1 MDRNDLL
8 SATLAE
14 YRRGFLKS
22 IDRALLRSA
31 IALLEKTNSS
41 YSSVDQ
47 MRFLDARSILV
58 SRDADLRLQLQQSM
72 DQLLSRSMETSYSTF
87 RPSFFST
94 LRAGKL
100 TLVDSNAFEDEL
112 RIGEM
117 SDRFRSAAEEP
128 LRDLNVRIAYL
139 FEQDAIKERENP
151 FRPYLLSRSIAMAVE
166 SLGVSAESTSV
177 LLAQVGESL
186 EPLVAEIYDDVNT
199 LLAQHGIAAQL
210 QMARRMPTV
219 KPEPAL
225 PVGTDEK
232 AAGPAGSGTRAR
244 FQDRAAD
251 RVPAAASTRTV
262 EQLLEMV
269 RDMAATTSR
278 GTTAPAQ
285 TGQGPGQHGGAH
297 QPPFQRQE
305 QERYE
310 GSARTAGYA
319 GRGSDDGGSASPR
332 ETSDHAPQAGTGIPT
347 GSWLGGKQM
356 VGEALRKFFLGE
368 SAGVVAGKTQ
378 RSATMRLAAS
388 VDQLILETAPASAQM
403 GEARNLLLEQRVS
416 LNSMTDNVAEKMTI
430 DVVAML
436 FEFILRDPVVPA
448 EVRAQLGRLQFLVL
462 KIALFDTSLLTQK
475 QHPVRLLLNRIGSI
489 SLGVIQADPRGE
501 RITAEVCRIVELL
514 LRDGRG
520 DVDQFSRM
528 LEEFDAF
535 IENELRAGDVNVER
549 AVHLAEQAQSRTVRF
564 MDASAKMH
572 AALAG
577 LPIDPFLHDFFVNVW
592 VHVLEISGQTDADA
606 AHSFKLLVPDLL
618 WSIAPKV
625 SKQDRLDLFA
635 LLPGILD
642 TLREGLAMTDQS
654 EERQQSL
661 LNWLVDAH
669 TKALRSRGKA
679 SSALSLAS
687 FHQHFDQFISA
698 QVADLSGVDGA
709 NPDKYRQF
717 LDESIKKR
725 DFQIQL
731 LDSVFDHA
739 EGVPVDG
746 NARGAA
752 LMPVLPLESSASVM
766 QRLRSG
772 IAIAITLGEERSL
785 GRLNWIDA
793 NAANIV
799 LTLDGQVTPSMISVR
814 LFLSLYHS
822 GRVSFLE
829 ATPLF
834 ERALAS
840 LLESADRMD

>member
-1 MDRNDLL
+1 MERNDLL

-14 YRRGFLKS
+14 YRRGFLRS
-22 IDRALLRSA
+22 IDRALILSA
-31 IALLEKTNSS
+31 NALFEKTNGS

-47 MRFLDARSILV
+47 MRFLDARGILLD
-58 SRDADLRLQLQQSM
+58 RDADLRLQLQQNM

-87 RPSFFST
+87 RPSFFSS

-100 TLVDSNAFEDEL
+100 TLLDSSAFEDEL
-112 RIGEM
+112 RIGDM
-117 SDRFRSAAEEP
+117 TNRFRNAAEEP

-166 SLGVSAESTSV
+166 SLDVPVELNGV
-177 LLAQVGESL
+177 LLAQLGASM

-199 LLAQHGIAAQL
+199 LLAHHGIAAQL
-210 QMARRMPTV
+210 QMARRRPTV
-219 KPEPAL
+219 KPEAVS
-225 PVGTDEK
+225 PVGADEK
-232 AAGPAGSGTRAR
+232 AAASAGHATMAKFHDGG
-244 FQDRAAD
+244 AD

-269 RDMAATTSR
+269 RDMAATTS
-278 GTTAPAQ
+278 GDTVAPAQ
-285 TGQGPGQHGGAH
+285 SDQRPGQHGGGA
-297 QPPFQRQE
+297 
-305 QERYE
+305 
-310 GSARTAGYA
+310 GSHAARVDAPLDGTDTA
-319 GRGSDDGGSASPR
+319 SS
-332 ETSDHAPQAGTGIPT
+332 
-347 GSWLGGKQM
+347 SWLGGKQL
-356 VGEALRKFFLGE
+356 VGEALRKFFLGD
-368 SAGVVAGKTQ
+368 SGAGLAGKTQ

-388 VDQLILETAPASAQM
+388 VDQLILEPASAGAQM
-403 GEARNLLLEQRVS
+403 GEVRNLLLEQRVS

-430 DVVAML
+430 DIVAML
-436 FEFILRDPVVPA
+436 FEFILRDTLVPA

-489 SLGVIQADPRGE
+489 SLGVTQADPRGE
-501 RITAEVCRIVELL
+501 RITAEVCRIVEIL

-520 DVDQFSRM
+520 SVEQFSS
-528 LEEFDAF
+528 LLDDFDAF
-535 IENELRAGDVNVER
+535 IENELRAGDVNVEH
-549 AVHLAEQAQSRTVRF
+549 AVHLAEQAQSRTMRF
-564 MDASAKMH
+564 MDASAKMNL
-572 AALAG
+572 ALEG
-577 LPIDPFLHDFFVNVW
+577 LPVDPFLHDFFVNVW
-592 VHVLEISGQTDADA
+592 VHVLEISGQTDAEA
-606 AHSFKLLVPDLL
+606 AHAFKLLVPDLL

-625 SKQDRLDLFA
+625 SAQDRLDLFA
-635 LLPGILD
+635 SLPRILD
-642 TLREGLAMTDQS
+642 TLREGMAMTDQA

-669 TKALRSRGKA
+669 TKALRSRKKA
-679 SSALSLAS
+679 LPALSLSS
-687 FHQHFDQFISA
+687 FHQHFDQFINA
-698 QVADLSGVDGA
+698 QVADLPGIDSA
-709 NPDKYRQF
+709 NTDKYLQF

-739 EGVPVDG
+739 EEVPVDD
-746 NARGAA
+746 NARAPA
-752 LMPVLPLESSASVM
+752 LMPASPLESSASVM
-766 QRLRSG
+766 ERLRSG
-772 IAIAITLGEERSL
+772 IAIAITLGEERKL

-799 LTLDGQVTPSMISVR
+799 LTLDGKVTPSMISVR
-814 LFLSLYHS
+814 LFLRLYHS

-840 LLESADRMD
+840 LLESADKMD

>member
-14 YRRGFLKS
+14 YRRGFSKS
-22 IDRALLRSA
+22 VDRALMLSA
-31 IALLEKTNSS
+31 DALFDKTNSS
-41 YSSVDQ
+41 YSTTDQ
-47 MRFLDARSILV
+47 MRFLDARGILLD
-58 SRDADLRLQLQQSM
+58 RDADLRLQLHRNM

-87 RPSFFST
+87 RPSFFSS

-100 TLVDSNAFEDEL
+100 TLVDSSLFEDEL
-112 RIGEM
+112 RIGDM
-117 SDRFRSAAEEP
+117 TNRFRNAAEEP
-128 LRDLNVRIAYL
+128 LRDLNIRIAYL

-166 SLGVSAESTSV
+166 SLGVSADLTGV
-177 LLAQVGESL
+177 LLAELGENM
-186 EPLVAEIYDDVNT
+186 EPLVAAIYDDVNT
-199 LLAQHGIAAQL
+199 LLAHNGIAAQL
-210 QMARRMPTV
+210 QMAARRPTV
-219 KPEPAL
+219 KVEPAS
-225 PVGTDEK
+225 PEKADEK
-232 AAGPAGSGTRAR
+232 ATALAGPGTMAT
-244 FQDRAAD
+244 FHDGGAD

-269 RDMAATTSR
+269 RDMAATTS
-278 GTTAPAQ
+278 GDTIAPAPTDQ
-285 TGQGPGQHGGAH
+285 RPGQRGGAH
-297 QPPFQRQE
+297 QRPFQRQE
-305 QERYE
+305 QYGDE
-310 GSARTAGYA
+310 GSARNSGYA
-319 GRGSDDGGSASPR
+319 GGSNDGDGASSRDARDDAPL
-332 ETSDHAPQAGTGIPT
+332 TSTGIAT
-347 GSWLGGKQM
+347 GSWLGGTLM

-368 SAGVVAGKTQ
+368 SGGGLAGNTQ

-388 VDQLILETAPASAQM
+388 VDQLISEQAPAGAQM
-403 GEARNLLLEQRVS
+403 GDVRNLLLEQRVS
-416 LNSMTDNVAEKMTI
+416 LNSMTDNVGEKMTI
-430 DVVAML
+430 DIVAML
-436 FEFILRDPVVPA
+436 FEFILRDPLVPA

-489 SLGVIQADPRGE
+489 SVGVIQADPRGE
-501 RITAEVCRIVELL
+501 RITAEVCRIVEIL

-520 DVDQFSRM
+520 SGDQFSSM
-528 LEEFDAF
+528 LDEFDAF
-535 IENELRAGDVNVER
+535 IENELRVGDVNVER
-549 AVHLAEQAQSRTVRF
+549 AVHLAKQAQSRTLRF
-564 MDASAKMH
+564 MDATAKMNV
-572 AALAG
+572 ALAG
-577 LPIDPFLHDFFVNVW
+577 LPVDPFLHDFFVNVW
-592 VHVLEISGQTDADA
+592 VHVLAISGQTDADT

-635 LLPGILD
+635 LLPGILG
-642 TLREGLAMTDQS
+642 TLREGLAMLEQA

-661 LNWLVDAH
+661 LNWLVNAH
-669 TKALRSRGKA
+669 TKALRSRKKDLP
-679 SSALSLAS
+679 ALSLSS
-687 FHQHFDQFISA
+687 FHRHFDQFINA
-698 QVADLSGVDGA
+698 QVADLPEVDCV

-739 EGVPVDG
+739 EGVPVDD

-752 LMPVLPLESSASVM
+752 PLPVLPVESSARVM
-766 QRLRSG
+766 ERLRSG

-799 LTLDGQVTPSMISVR
+799 LTLDGQITPSLISVH
-814 LFLSLYHS
+814 LFLHLYQS

>member
-1 MDRNDLL
+1 MDRNELL

-22 IDRALLRSA
+22 IDRALVLSA
-31 IALLEKTNSS
+31 STLFEKTTNS
-41 YSSVDQ
+41 YSSVEQ
-47 MRFLDARSILV
+47 TRFLDARGILLD
-58 SRDADLRLQLQQSM
+58 RDADLRLQLQQSM

-87 RPSFFST
+87 RPSFFSS

-100 TLVDSNAFEDEL
+100 TLVDSSAFEDEL

-117 SDRFRSAAEEP
+117 TNRFRNAAEEP

-166 SLGVSAESTSV
+166 SLGVSAELTGV
-177 LLAQVGESL
+177 LLGQLGESI

-199 LLAQHGIAAQL
+199 LLADHGIAAQL
-210 QMARRMPTV
+210 QMARRRPTV
-219 KPEPAL
+219 KPEPAS
-225 PVGTDEK
+225 PIGADEK
-232 AAGPAGSGTRAR
+232 AAEPAGSDTRAK
-244 FQDRAAD
+244 FHDGGAD
-251 RVPAAASTRTV
+251 RMPAAASTRTV

-278 GTTAPAQ
+278 DTSAPAQ
-285 TGQGPGQHGGAH
+285 SGHRPGQHGGAH
-297 QPPFQRQE
+297 QHPFQRQE
-305 QERYE
+305 QEPYQ
-310 GSARTAGYA
+310 GSARDAGYA
-319 GRGSDDGGSASPR
+319 GRGSDDGGTASSRDARDDAPR
-332 ETSDHAPQAGTGIPT
+332 TGAGIAA

-368 SAGVVAGKTQ
+368 SGGGLAGKPQ
-378 RSATMRLAAS
+378 GSATMRLVAS
-388 VDQLILETAPASAQM
+388 VDQLILERAPAGAQM
-403 GEARNLLLEQRVS
+403 GEVRNLLLEQRVS

-430 DVVAML
+430 DIVAML

-489 SLGVIQADPRGE
+489 SLGVTQSDPRGE
-501 RITAEVCRIVELL
+501 RITAEVCRIVEIL

-528 LEEFDAF
+528 LDEFDAF

-549 AVHLAEQAQSRTVRF
+549 AVHFAEQAQSRTLRF
-564 MDASAKMH
+564 MDATAKMNL
-572 AALAG
+572 ALAG

-642 TLREGLAMTDQS
+642 TLREGLAMTDQA

-669 TKALRSRGKA
+669 TKALRSRKKPL
-679 SSALSLAS
+679 SALSLSS
-687 FHQHFDQFISA
+687 FHRHFDQFINA
-698 QVADLSGVDGA
+698 PVAGLSGVDSA

-739 EGVPVDG
+739 EGVALDD
-746 NARGAA
+746 NARGSA
-752 LMPVLPLESSASVM
+752 LTPVLPLESSASVM
-766 QRLRSG
+766 ERLRSG

-799 LTLDGQVTPSMISVR
+799 LTLDGQATPSMISVR
-814 LFLSLYHS
+814 LFLRLYHS
-822 GRVSFLE
+822 GRVGFLE

>member
-22 IDRALLRSA
+22 VDRALMLSA
-31 IALLEKTNSS
+31 SALFEKTNSS
-41 YSSVDQ
+41 YMAVDQ
-47 MRFLDARSILV
+47 MRFLDARGILLD
-58 SRDADLRLQLQQSM
+58 RDADLRLQLQQNM

-87 RPSFFST
+87 RPSFFSS

-100 TLVDSNAFEDEL
+100 TLVDSSAFEDEL
-112 RIGEM
+112 RIGDM
-117 SDRFRSAAEEP
+117 TNRFRNAAEEP

-151 FRPYLLSRSIAMAVE
+151 FRPYLLSRSIAMTVE
-166 SLGVSAESTSV
+166 SLGVSVELTGV
-177 LLAQVGESL
+177 LLAQLGESM

-199 LLAQHGIAAQL
+199 LLAHHGIEAQL
-210 QMARRMPTV
+210 QMTRRRPTV
-219 KPEPAL
+219 KPEPAS
-225 PVGTDEK
+225 PVGADEK
-232 AAGPAGSGTRAR
+232 AAAPAGPATMASFHGVG
-244 FQDRAAD
+244 AD

-269 RDMAATTSR
+269 REMAATPSGDTI
-278 GTTAPAQ
+278 GAVQ
-285 TGQGPGQHGGAH
+285 TDHIPGQHSRA
-297 QPPFQRQE
+297 
-305 QERYE
+305 
-310 GSARTAGYA
+310 
-319 GRGSDDGGSASPR
+319 
-332 ETSDHAPQAGTGIPT
+332 APLTGTGIAT

-356 VGEALRKFFLGE
+356 VGEALRKFFVGE
-368 SAGVVAGKTQ
+368 SGGGLAGKSR

-388 VDQLILETAPASAQM
+388 VDQLILEGAPENAQT
-403 GEARNLLLEQRVS
+403 GEVRNLLLEQRVS

-430 DVVAML
+430 DIVAML
-436 FEFILRDPVVPA
+436 FEFILRDPLVPA

-462 KIALFDTSLLTQK
+462 KIALFDPSLLTQK

-489 SLGVIQADPRGE
+489 SLGVNQVDPRGE
-501 RITAEVCRIVELL
+501 KITAEVCRIVEIL

-520 DVDQFSRM
+520 GVDQFSSM
-528 LEEFDAF
+528 LDEFDAF

-564 MDASAKMH
+564 MDATAKMN

-577 LPIDPFLHDFFVNVW
+577 LPVDPFLHDFFVNVW
-592 VHVLEISGQTDADA
+592 VRVLEISGQTDADA

-625 SKQDRLDLFA
+625 SIQDRLDLFA

-642 TLREGLAMTDQS
+642 TLREGLAMTDQA

-661 LNWLVDAH
+661 MNWLVDAH
-669 TKALRSRGKA
+669 TQALRSRKHA
-679 SSALSLAS
+679 LPALSLSS
-687 FHQHFDQFISA
+687 FHRHFDQFINA
-698 QVADLSGVDGA
+698 QVAEVAGVDCA
-709 NPDKYRQF
+709 NSDKYRQF

-739 EGVPVDG
+739 EGVPVDD

-752 LMPVLPLESSASVM
+752 PMPAFPLESSASVM
-766 QRLRSG
+766 ERLRSG
-772 IAIAITLGEERSL
+772 IAIAITLGEERNL

-799 LTLDGQVTPSMISVR
+799 LTLDGQDTPSMISVR
-814 LFLSLYHS
+814 LFLRLYQS

>member
-14 YRRGFLKS
+14 YRRGFLKAV
-22 IDRALLRSA
+22 DRALILSA
-31 IALLEKTNSS
+31 SALFEKTSSS
-41 YSSVDQ
+41 YSSVEQ
-47 MRFLDARSILV
+47 MRFLDARGILLD
-58 SRDADLRLQLQQSM
+58 RDADLRLQLQQNM

-87 RPSFFST
+87 RPSFFSS
-94 LRAGKL
+94 LRAGQL
-100 TLVDSNAFEDEL
+100 RLVDASAFEEQL
-112 RIGEM
+112 RIGDM
-117 SDRFRSAAEEP
+117 TNRFRNAAEEP

-166 SLGVSAESTSV
+166 SLAVSVELTGV
-177 LLAQVGESL
+177 LLAQLGENM
-186 EPLVAEIYDDVNT
+186 EPLVAEIYDDVNA

-210 QMARRMPTV
+210 QMVRRRPAV
-219 KPEPAL
+219 KPEPAS
-225 PVGTDEK
+225 PVGADET
-232 AAGPAGSGTRAR
+232 AAAPAGPRTMASFRDGG
-244 FQDRAAD
+244 AD
-251 RVPAAASTRTV
+251 RMPAAASTRTV

-269 RDMAATTSR
+269 RDMAATTSAD
-278 GTTAPAQ
+278 TVTPARTDQ
-285 TGQGPGQHGGAH
+285 RPGQHGVAH
-297 QPPFQRQE
+297 QHPFQRQE
-305 QERYE
+305 QDRDA
-310 GSARTAGYA
+310 GSAPYSGYA
-319 GRGSDDGGSASPR
+319 GSGDGGGASSPGAR
-332 ETSDHAPQAGTGIPT
+332 VDAPLAGTGIAPS
-347 GSWLGGKQM
+347 SWLGGKQM

-368 SAGVVAGKTQ
+368 SGGGQAGTTQ

-388 VDQLILETAPASAQM
+388 VDQLILERAPAAAQM
-403 GEARNLLLEQRVS
+403 GEVKNLLLEQRVS

-430 DVVAML
+430 DIVAML
-436 FEFILRDPVVPA
+436 FEFILRDPLVPA

-489 SLGVIQADPRGE
+489 SLGVTQADPRGE
-501 RITAEVCRIVELL
+501 RITAEVCRIVEIL

-520 DVDQFSRM
+520 GVDQFSSM
-528 LEEFDAF
+528 LDDFDAF
-535 IENELRAGDVNVER
+535 IEKELRAGDVNVER
-549 AVHLAEQAQSRTVRF
+549 AVHLAEQAQSRTLRF
-564 MDASAKMH
+564 MDATAKMNV
-572 AALAG
+572 ALAG
-577 LPIDPFLHDFFVNVW
+577 LRVDPFLHDFFVHVW
-592 VHVLEISGQTDADA
+592 VHVLEISAQTDADA

-625 SKQDRLDLFA
+625 SEQDRLDLFA

-642 TLREGLAMTDQS
+642 TLREGLAMTDQA
-654 EERQQSL
+654 EVQQQSL

-669 TKALRSRGKA
+669 TKALRTRKKA
-679 SSALSLAS
+679 LPKLSLSS
-687 FHQHFDQFISA
+687 FHRHFDQFIHA
-698 QVADLSGVDGA
+698 PVADLPAVDCA

-717 LDESIKKR
+717 LDESIKQR

-739 EGVPVDG
+739 EGVPVDD
-746 NARGAA
+746 NARAPA
-752 LMPVLPLESSASVM
+752 PMPVLPLESSASVM
-766 QRLRSG
+766 ERLRSG
-772 IAIAITLGEERSL
+772 IAIAITVGEERSL

-799 LTLDGQVTPSMISVR
+799 LTLDGQRTPSMISVR
-814 LFLSLYHS
+814 LFLRLYHS

-840 LLESADRMD
+840 LLESADRID

>member
-22 IDRALLRSA
+22 VDRALMLSA
-31 IALLEKTNSS
+31 NALLEKTNSS

-47 MRFLDARSILV
+47 MRFLDARGILLD
-58 SRDADLRLQLQQSM
+58 RDADLRLQLQLHM

-87 RPSFFST
+87 RPSFFSS

-100 TLVDSNAFEDEL
+100 TLVDAGAFEDEL
-112 RIGEM
+112 RIGDM
-117 SDRFRSAAEEP
+117 TNRFRNAAEEP

-166 SLGVSAESTSV
+166 SLGVSVEFTGV
-177 LLAQVGESL
+177 LLAQLGENM

-199 LLAQHGIAAQL
+199 LLAHHGIAAQL
-210 QMARRMPTV
+210 QMARRRPTV
-219 KPEPAL
+219 KPEPGS
-225 PVGTDEK
+225 PVGADEK
-232 AAGPAGSGTRAR
+232 AAAPAGHATMPG
-244 FQDRAAD
+244 FHNGGAD
-251 RVPAAASTRTV
+251 RVPAAAGTRTV

-269 RDMAATTSR
+269 RDMAATTS
-278 GTTAPAQ
+278 GAPAP
-285 TGQGPGQHGGAH
+285 TDHRPGQHGGTH
-297 QPPFQRQE
+297 QHPFQRQE
-305 QERYE
+305 QDRDE
-310 GSARTAGYA
+310 GLARHSAYA
-319 GRGSDDGGSASPR
+319 GRGGDNAGSGIAS
-332 ETSDHAPQAGTGIPT
+332 

-368 SAGVVAGKTQ
+368 SGGGLAGKTQ

-388 VDQLILETAPASAQM
+388 VDQLILERAPAGAQV
-403 GEARNLLLEQRVS
+403 GDVRNLLLEQRAS

-430 DVVAML
+430 DIVAML
-436 FEFILRDPVVPA
+436 FEFILRDPLVPA

-462 KIALFDTSLLTQK
+462 KIALFDTSLLTRK
-475 QHPVRLLLNRIGSI
+475 LHPVRLLLNRIGSI
-489 SLGVIQADPRGE
+489 SLGVIQVDPSGE
-501 RITAEVCRIVELL
+501 RITAEVCRIVEIL

-520 DVDQFSRM
+520 DVDQFSSM
-528 LEEFDAF
+528 LDEFDAF

-549 AVHLAEQAQSRTVRF
+549 AVHLAEQAQSRTLRF
-564 MDASAKMH
+564 MDATAKMNV
-572 AALAG
+572 ALAG
-577 LPIDPFLHDFFVNVW
+577 LPVDPFLHDFFVNVW
-592 VHVLEISGQTDADA
+592 VHVLEISGQTDTDA

-625 SKQDRLDLFA
+625 SEQDRLDLFS

-642 TLREGLAMTDQS
+642 TLREGLALTDQA
-654 EERQQSL
+654 EERQQSF

-669 TKALRSRGKA
+669 TKALRSRKKA
-679 SSALSLAS
+679 SPALTLSS
-687 FHQHFDQFISA
+687 FHRHFDQFLNA
-698 QVADLSGVDGA
+698 QVADLPGGDSA

-725 DFQIQL
+725 DFQIQF

-739 EGVPVDG
+739 EGVPLDDS
-746 NARGAA
+746 ARGPT
-752 LMPVLPLESSASVM
+752 LMPDLPLESSASVM
-766 QRLRSG
+766 ERLRSG
-772 IAIAITLGEERSL
+772 IAITITLGEERNL

-814 LFLSLYHS
+814 LFLRLYYS

>member
-22 IDRALLRSA
+22 VDRALMHSA
-31 IALLEKTNSS
+31 SALLEKTNSS
-41 YSSVDQ
+41 YLSVDQ
-47 MRFLDARSILV
+47 MRFLDARGILLD
-58 SRDADLRLQLQQSM
+58 RDAELRLQLQQNM

-87 RPSFFST
+87 RPSFFSS

-112 RIGEM
+112 RIGDM
-117 SDRFRSAAEEP
+117 TNRFRNAAEEP

-151 FRPYLLSRSIAMAVE
+151 FRPYLLTRSIAMAVE
-166 SLGVSAESTSV
+166 SLGVSVELTGV
-177 LLAQVGESL
+177 LLAQLGESM

-199 LLAQHGIAAQL
+199 LLAHHGIAAQL
-210 QMARRMPTV
+210 QMARRRPTV
-219 KPEPAL
+219 KPEPVS
-225 PVGTDEK
+225 PVAATDK
-232 AAGPAGSGTRAR
+232 AAAPAGPGTMAG
-244 FQDRAAD
+244 FHGGGAD
-251 RVPAAASTRTV
+251 RVPAAAGTRTV
-262 EQLLEMV
+262 EQLLDMV
-269 RDMAATTSR
+269 REMAATAPGNTI
-278 GTTAPAQ
+278 APAQ
-285 TGQGPGQHGGAH
+285 TGQRAGQHDGAH
-297 QPPFQRQE
+297 QHPFLRQE
-305 QERYE
+305 QGRDA
-310 GSARTAGYA
+310 GSAR
-319 GRGSDDGGSASPR
+319 DDALPTG
-332 ETSDHAPQAGTGIPT
+332 TGTGIAA
-347 GSWLGGKQM
+347 GSWLGGRQM

-368 SAGVVAGKTQ
+368 SGGGLAGKTQ

-388 VDQLILETAPASAQM
+388 IDQLILERAPEGAQM
-403 GEARNLLLEQRVS
+403 GEVRNLVLEQRVS

-430 DVVAML
+430 DIVAML
-436 FEFILRDPVVPA
+436 FEFILRDPLVPA

-475 QHPVRLLLNRIGSI
+475 QHPVRLLLNRIGSM
-489 SLGVIQADPRGE
+489 SLGVSQVDPRGE
-501 RITAEVCRIVELL
+501 KITAEVCRIVEIL

-520 DVDQFSRM
+520 GVDQFSSM
-528 LEEFDAF
+528 LDEFDAF

-564 MDASAKMH
+564 MDATAKMN

-577 LPIDPFLHDFFVNVW
+577 LPVDPFLHDFFVNVW
-592 VHVLEISGQTDADA
+592 VRVLEISGQTDADA

-625 SKQDRLDLFA
+625 SIQDRLDLFA

-642 TLREGLAMTDQS
+642 TLREGLAMTDQA

-661 LNWLVDAH
+661 MNWLVDAH
-669 TKALRSRGKA
+669 TQALRSRKHA
-679 SSALSLAS
+679 LPALSLSS
-687 FHQHFDQFISA
+687 FHRHFDQFINA
-698 QVADLSGVDGA
+698 QVAEVAGVDCA
-709 NPDKYRQF
+709 NSDKYRQF

-739 EGVPVDG
+739 EGVPVDD

-752 LMPVLPLESSASVM
+752 PMPAFPLESSASVM
-766 QRLRSG
+766 ERLRSG
-772 IAIAITLGEERSL
+772 IAIAITLGEERNL

-799 LTLDGQVTPSMISVR
+799 LTLDGQDTPSMISVR
-814 LFLSLYHS
+814 LFLRLYQS

>member
-1 MDRNDLL
+1 MERNDLL

-22 IDRALLRSA
+22 VDRALTLSA
-31 IALLEKTNSS
+31 SALFEKTSSS
-41 YSSVDQ
+41 YSSVEQ
-47 MRFLDARSILV
+47 MRCLDARGILLD
-58 SRDADLRLQLQQSM
+58 RDADLRLQLQQSM

-87 RPSFFST
+87 RPSFFSS

-100 TLVDSNAFEDEL
+100 TLLDSNAFEDEL
-112 RIGEM
+112 RIGDM
-117 SDRFRSAAEEP
+117 TNRFRNAAEEP

-166 SLGVSAESTSV
+166 SLGVPVELAGV
-177 LLAQVGESL
+177 LLAELGANM

-199 LLAQHGIAAQL
+199 LLADHGIAAQL
-210 QMARRMPTV
+210 QMARRRPTV
-219 KPEPAL
+219 KPEPAS
-225 PVGTDEK
+225 PAGADEK
-232 AAGPAGSGTRAR
+232 TVAPAVPGTMAR
-244 FQDRAAD
+244 FHDGGTD

-262 EQLLEMV
+262 EQLLDMV
-269 RDMAATTSR
+269 RDMAATTS
-278 GTTAPAQ
+278 GDTIAPAQ
-285 TGQGPGQHGGAH
+285 TDQRPGQPGGAH
-297 QPPFQRQE
+297 QRPFQRQE
-305 QERYE
+305 QHRHE
-310 GSARTAGYA
+310 GLARHSGYA
-319 GRGSDDGGSASPR
+319 GRGSDDGGGASSR
-332 ETSDHAPQAGTGIPT
+332 DARDDASLAGTGIAT
-347 GSWLGGKQM
+347 GSWLGGKQL

-368 SAGVVAGKTQ
+368 SGGGLVGKPK

-388 VDQLILETAPASAQM
+388 VDQLILERSAAGALM
-403 GEARNLLLEQRVS
+403 GEVRNLLLEQRVS

-430 DVVAML
+430 DIVAML
-436 FEFILRDPVVPA
+436 FEFILRDPLVPA

-462 KIALFDTSLLTQK
+462 KIALVDTSLLTQK
-475 QHPVRLLLNRIGSI
+475 QHPVRLLLNRIGSM
-489 SLGVIQADPRGE
+489 SLGVNQVDPRGE

-514 LRDGRG
+514 LGDGRG
-520 DVDQFSRM
+520 GVDLFSNM
-528 LEEFDAF
+528 LDEFDAF
-535 IENELRAGDVNVER
+535 IENEQRAGDVNVER
-549 AVHLAEQAQSRTVRF
+549 AVHLAEQAQSRTLRF
-564 MDASAKMH
+564 MDATAKMNV
-572 AALAG
+572 ALAG
-577 LPIDPFLHDFFVNVW
+577 MPVDPYLHDFFVNVW
-592 VHVLEISGQTDADA
+592 VHVLEISGRTDPDA

-625 SKQDRLDLFA
+625 SKQDRLDLLA
-635 LLPGILD
+635 MLPGILG
-642 TLREGLAMTDQS
+642 TLREGLAMTDQA

-669 TKALRSRGKA
+669 TKALRSGKK
-679 SSALSLAS
+679 ALSEWSLSA
-687 FHQHFDQFISA
+687 FHRHFDQFINA
-698 QVADLSGVDGA
+698 QVADLPGVDCA

-739 EGVPVDG
+739 EGVPVDD
-746 NARGAA
+746 NARGPG
-752 LMPVLPLESSASVM
+752 LMPILPLESSASVM
-766 QRLRSG
+766 ERLRSG

-814 LFLSLYHS
+814 LFLRLYHS

>member
-22 IDRALLRSA
+22 LDRALVLSA
-31 IALLEKTNSS
+31 SALFEKTTSS
-41 YSSVDQ
+41 YSSLDQ
-47 MRFLDARSILV
+47 TRFLDARGILLA
-58 SRDADLRLQLQQSM
+58 RDADLRLQLQQNM

-87 RPSFFST
+87 RPSFFSS

-100 TLVDSNAFEDEL
+100 TLVDSSAFEDEL
-112 RIGEM
+112 RIGDM
-117 SDRFRSAAEEP
+117 TNRFRNAAEEP

-166 SLGVSAESTSV
+166 SLGVSVELTGV
-177 LLAQVGESL
+177 LLAQLGEAM

-199 LLAQHGIAAQL
+199 LLAHHGIAAQL
-210 QMARRMPTV
+210 QMARRKPTV
-219 KPEPAL
+219 KPEPAS
-225 PVGTDEK
+225 PVEADEK
-232 AAGPAGSGTRAR
+232 AAAPASSGTMAR
-244 FQDRAAD
+244 FHDGGAD

-269 RDMAATTSR
+269 RDMAATTS
-278 GTTAPAQ
+278 GDTIAPAQ
-285 TGQGPGQHGGAH
+285 TDPRPGQHGGVH
-297 QPPFQRQE
+297 RHPFQRQE
-305 QERYE
+305 QDGDE
-310 GSARTAGYA
+310 GLPRNSGDA
-319 GRGSDDGGSASPR
+319 GRGGNHGGGASSRAARDD
-332 ETSDHAPQAGTGIPT
+332 APLTGTGIGT

-368 SAGVVAGKTQ
+368 SGGGMAGKTQ

-388 VDQLILETAPASAQM
+388 VDQLILERAPASAQM
-403 GEARNLLLEQRVS
+403 GEVRNLLLEQRLS

-430 DVVAML
+430 DIVAML
-436 FEFILRDPVVPA
+436 FEFILRDPLVPA

-489 SLGVIQADPRGE
+489 SLGVIQDDPRGE
-501 RITAEVCRIVELL
+501 RITAEVCRIVEILL
-514 LRDGRG
+514 HDGRG
-520 DVDQFSRM
+520 GADQFSSM
-528 LEEFDAF
+528 LDEFEAF

-549 AVHLAEQAQSRTVRF
+549 AVHLAEQAQSRTLRF
-564 MDASAKMH
+564 MDATAKMH
-572 AALAG
+572 VALAG
-577 LPIDPFLHDFFVNVW
+577 LPVDPFLHDFFLNVW
-592 VHVLEISGQTDADA
+592 VQVLEISGQTDADA
-606 AHSFKLLVPDLL
+606 AHSFKSLVPDLL

-625 SKQDRLDLFA
+625 SEQDRLDLFA
-635 LLPGILD
+635 LLPGMLD
-642 TLREGLAMTDQS
+642 TLREGLAMTDQA

-669 TKALRSRGKA
+669 TKALRSRKN
-679 SSALSLAS
+679 ALPALNLSS
-687 FHQHFDQFISA
+687 FHRHFDQFLNA
-698 QVADLSGVDGA
+698 QVADLSGVDFA

-739 EGVPVDG
+739 EGGAVDD
-746 NARGAA
+746 NAHGPA
-752 LMPVLPLESSASVM
+752 LMSVLPLESSASVM
-766 QRLRSG
+766 ERLRSG
-772 IAIAITLGEERSL
+772 IAIAITLGEERCL

-814 LFLSLYHS
+814 LFLRLYQS

-829 ATPLF
+829 AAPLF
-834 ERALAS
+834 ERALAA

>member
-22 IDRALLRSA
+22 VDRALVLSA
-31 IALLEKTNSS
+31 SALFEKTNSS

-47 MRFLDARSILV
+47 MRFLDARGILLD
-58 SRDADLRLQLQQSM
+58 RDADLRLQLQQNM

-87 RPSFFST
+87 RPSFFSS

-100 TLVDSNAFEDEL
+100 TLVDSSAFEDEL
-112 RIGEM
+112 RIGDM
-117 SDRFRSAAEEP
+117 TNRFRNAAEEP

-166 SLGVSAESTSV
+166 SLGVSVELTGV
-177 LLAQVGESL
+177 LLAQLGENM

-199 LLAQHGIAAQL
+199 LLAHHGIAAQL
-210 QMARRMPTV
+210 QMARRRPTV
-219 KPEPAL
+219 KPEPAS
-225 PVGTDEK
+225 PVWADEK
-232 AAGPAGSGTRAR
+232 EAAPAGPGTMAR
-244 FQDRAAD
+244 FHDGGAD
-251 RVPAAASTRTV
+251 RGPAAASTRTV

-269 RDMAATTSR
+269 RDMAATTS
-278 GTTAPAQ
+278 GDTSAPAQ
-285 TGQGPGQHGGAH
+285 TDQRPGQHGGAH
-297 QPPFQRQE
+297 QHPFQRQE
-305 QERYE
+305 QDRDE
-310 GSARTAGYA
+310 GLAPDSGYA
-319 GRGSDDGGSASPR
+319 GSGSNDGGATSSR
-332 ETSDHAPQAGTGIPT
+332 EAPDDAPLAGTGIAT
-347 GSWLGGKQM
+347 GGWLGGKQM

-368 SAGVVAGKTQ
+368 SGGGLAGKTH

-388 VDQLILETAPASAQM
+388 VDQLILERAPAGAQM
-403 GEARNLLLEQRVS
+403 GEVRNLLLEQRVS

-430 DVVAML
+430 DIVAML
-436 FEFILRDPVVPA
+436 FEFILRDPLVPA

-489 SLGVIQADPRGE
+489 SLGVIPADPRGE
-501 RITAEVCRIVELL
+501 RITAEVCRIVEIL

-520 DVDQFSRM
+520 GVEQFSSI
-528 LEEFDAF
+528 LDEFDAF
-535 IENELRAGDVNVER
+535 IENELRAGDVNVEC
-549 AVHLAEQAQSRTVRF
+549 AVHLAEQAQSRTLRF
-564 MDASAKMH
+564 MDASAKMN

-577 LPIDPFLHDFFVNVW
+577 LPVDPFLHDFFVNVW

-635 LLPGILD
+635 MLPGILN
-642 TLREGLAMTDQS
+642 TLREGLAMTDQA
-654 EERQQSL
+654 EERQQSF

-669 TKALRSRGKA
+669 TKALRSRKKA
-679 SSALSLAS
+679 LPALSLSS
-687 FHQHFDQFISA
+687 FHRHFDQFINA
-698 QVADLSGVDGA
+698 QVADRPGVDCA
-709 NPDKYRQF
+709 NPDKYQQF

-731 LDSVFDHA
+731 LDSVFEHA
-739 EGVPVDG
+739 EGVPLGD
-746 NARGAA
+746 NARGPA
-752 LMPVLPLESSASVM
+752 LMPVLPLESSANVM
-766 QRLRSG
+766 ERLRSG
-772 IAIAITLGEERSL
+772 IAIAITLGEERRL

-799 LTLDGQVTPSMISVR
+799 LTLDGEVTPSMISVR
-814 LFLSLYHS
+814 VFLRLYYS

>member
-14 YRRGFLKS
+14 YRRGFLKAV
-22 IDRALLRSA
+22 DRALMLSA
-31 IALLEKTNSS
+31 SALFEKTNSS

-47 MRFLDARSILV
+47 MRFLDSRGILLD
-58 SRDADLRLQLQQSM
+58 RDADLRQQLQQNM

-87 RPSFFST
+87 RPSFFSS

-100 TLVDSNAFEDEL
+100 TLVDSSAFEDEL
-112 RIGEM
+112 RIGDM
-117 SDRFRSAAEEP
+117 TNRFRNAAEEP

-151 FRPYLLSRSIAMAVE
+151 FRPYLLSRSLAMAVE
-166 SLGVSAESTSV
+166 SLGVSVELTGI
-177 LLAQVGESL
+177 LLALLGENM

-199 LLAQHGIAAQL
+199 LLAHHGIAAQL
-210 QMARRMPTV
+210 QMARRRPAF
-219 KPEPAL
+219 KPEPAS
-225 PVGTDEK
+225 PVEADEK
-232 AAGPAGSGTRAR
+232 AAAPAGPGTRAR
-244 FQDRAAD
+244 FHDGGAD

-269 RDMAATTSR
+269 RDMAATTSAD
-278 GTTAPAQ
+278 TIAPAQ
-285 TGQGPGQHGGAH
+285 TGQRPGQHGGAH
-297 QPPFQRQE
+297 QHPFQRQE
-305 QERYE
+305 QDRDE
-310 GSARTAGYA
+310 GLARDSGYA
-319 GRGSDDGGSASPR
+319 GRGSNDGGGASSR
-332 ETSDHAPQAGTGIPT
+332 DDAPHTGTGSAT
-347 GSWLGGKQM
+347 GSWLGGKQT

-368 SAGVVAGKTQ
+368 SGGGLAGKTQ

-388 VDQLILETAPASAQM
+388 VDQLILERAPADAQM
-403 GEARNLLLEQRVS
+403 GEVRNLLLEQRAS
-416 LNSMTDNVAEKMTI
+416 LNSMTDNVGEKMTI
-430 DVVAML
+430 DIVAML

-489 SLGVIQADPRGE
+489 SLGVTQADARGE
-501 RITAEVCRIVELL
+501 RITAEVCRIVEIL

-520 DVDQFSRM
+520 GVDQFSRM
-528 LEEFDAF
+528 LDEFDAF

-549 AVHLAEQAQSRTVRF
+549 AVHLAEQAQSRTLRF
-564 MDASAKMH
+564 MDASAKMNV
-572 AALAG
+572 ALAG
-577 LPIDPFLHDFFVNVW
+577 LPVDPFLHDFFVNVW

-606 AHSFKLLVPDLL
+606 AHSFKLLVPNLL

-635 LLPGILD
+635 LLPGLLD
-642 TLREGLAMTDQS
+642 TLREGLAMTDQT
-654 EERQQSL
+654 EQRQQSL

-669 TKALRSRGKA
+669 TKALRSGKK
-679 SSALSLAS
+679 ALPAMSLSS
-687 FHQHFDQFISA
+687 FHRHFDQFINA
-698 QVADLSGVDGA
+698 QVADQPGVDRA

-739 EGVPVDG
+739 EGVPVDD
-746 NARGAA
+746 NAHGPA

-766 QRLRSG
+766 ARLRSG
-772 IAIAITLGEERSL
+772 IAITLGEDRSL

-799 LTLDGQVTPSMISVR
+799 LTLDGQVTPSIISVR
-814 LFLSLYHS
+814 LFLRLYYS

-840 LLESADRMD
+840 LLESADKMD